1 MTGLFGRTKREA
13 KRRLMCALERDRSAC
28 LTDKLCREIESVIKK
43 YAKIDGNVEIK
54 IIETE
59 RRRQFMS
66 LGCYI
71 EELH

>member
-13 KRRLMCALERDRSAC
+13 KRRLMCAIEKDRSAC
-28 LTDKLCREIESVIKK
+28 LADKLCREIESVIEK
-43 YAKIDGNVEIK
+43 YAKIDGDIK
-54 IIETE
+54 IEIQRCEK
-59 RRRQFMS
+59 RRQFMS